1 MAQTKKV
8 TNINAL
14 RPVIVASHNSGN
26 RKAITKEMV
35 QGADVDSSY
44 YNAWVADC
52 NKLRRT
58 VADYVIKKNAFLD
71 GYKANGLEVTEADV
85 QAARDLIYP
94 KWKEIL
100 QVGEP
105 KKDSKELHV
114 SEMDIEDLIKFV
126 WDFMDS
132 GKGTVKSINTEQI
145 FRKHVESLLGCAIAK
160 NEVLDD
166 IDRDNL
172 NNYRSAQRRI
182 QNAID
187 AKAELLITLDSYKKT
202 LAGLPDTEVQYKKFL
217 ENMIT
222 EKETEIKAEDEKK
235 ATAEADAKKYNAEA
249 QKILRRIKTIK

>member
-1 MAQTKKV
+1 MAQNKKV
-8 TNINAL
+8 TNFNAL
-14 RPVIVASHNSGN
+14 RDVIIIAHNTGN
-26 RKAITKEMV
+26 RKAITKDMV
-35 QGADVDSSY
+35 QGANIDMTY
-44 YNAWVADC
+44 FNAWVTDV

-58 VADYVIKKNAFLD
+58 VAEYVIKKNAFLD

-114 SEMDIEDLIKFV
+114 SELDIEDLIKFV

-132 GKGTVKSINTEQI
+132 GKGTVKNINTEQI
-145 FRKHVESLLGCAIAK
+145 FRKHVEALLGCAIAK

-172 NNYRSAQRRI
+172 TAYRSAQRRI
-182 QNAID
+182 QQAID
-187 AKAELLITLDSYKKT
+187 AKADLLIQLDGYKKT
-202 LAGLPDTEVQYKKFL
+202 LAGLSAEEVQYKKFL

-222 EKETEIKAEDEKK
+222 QKETEIKAEDEKK
-235 ATAEADAKKYNAEA
+235 VNAEADAQKYNKAA
-249 QKILRRIKTIK
+249 QDILLRIKAVK

>member
-1 MAQTKKV
+1 MAQKKKV
-8 TNINAL
+8 TNFNAL
-14 RPVIVASHNSGN
+14 RTVIIAAHNAGN
-26 RKAITKEMV
+26 RKAINKEMV
-35 QGADVDSSY
+35 QGANVDVSY
-44 YNAWVADC
+44 FNAWIADV

-58 VADYVIKKNAFLD
+58 VAEYVIKKNAFLD

-85 QAARDLIYP
+85 QAARELIYP

-105 KKDSKELHV
+105 ETDSKELHV
-114 SEMDIEDLIKFV
+114 SELDIEDLIKFT

-132 GKGTVKSINTEQI
+132 GNGTVKQINTEQI

-172 NNYRSAQRRI
+172 ANYRSAQRRI

-187 AKAELLITLDSYKKT
+187 AKAELLVALDSYEKT
-202 LAGLPDTEVQYKKFL
+202 LAGLSDAETQFKSFL

-222 EKETEIKAEDEKK
+222 QKKDEIEAEDKKK
-235 ATAEADAKKYNAEA
+235 ATAEADAKKYNAAA
-249 QKILRRIKTIK
+249 QKVLARIRLVK